1 MSDLDLD
8 AVEARADA
16 ATDGPWFWRNAQGRS
31 GAIYLQGARTR
42 IVMAFKRM
50 GMNGAQPMFP
60 GLDGLLYESADVNI
74 NQFPDAEFIAHAR
87 TDVPAL
93 VALVR
98 AKESWIDGAKV
109 DMAALEEAAAKA
121 TAWHMEALDDL
132 AACVAERDEARA
144 EVERLR
150 LDADKRLSW
159 AIFAVRDYDAYAQP
173 FVLMRD
179 TDVSGVSGTGVVAD
193 GVAFPDG
200 TVALRWRGGNPTSVV
215 FHDNGVESVEAIH
228 GHGGAT
234 RLVWLAE
241 DLETTAEVAATYDE
255 RDDLRRRYEALRDGV
270 TGLCYDPDPDTDDGM
285 TLISVDA
292 IRAVVARVEGDES

>member
-1 MSDLDLD
+1 MNDDLDLD
-8 AVEARADA
+8 PLMDQWNSGDFTTQDFRRVVAALREARAEVER
-16 ATDGPWFWRNAQGRS
+16 ATS
-31 GAIYLQGARTR
+31 
-42 IVMAFKRM
+42 
-50 GMNGAQPMFP
+50 
-60 GLDGLLYESADVNI
+60 
-74 NQFPDAEFIAHAR
+74 
-87 TDVPAL
+87 
-93 VALVR
+93 
-98 AKESWIDGAKV
+98 
-109 DMAALEEAAAKA
+109 
-121 TAWHMEALDDL
+121 WHMEALDDL

-144 EVERLR
+144 EVERLTA
-150 LDADKRLSW
+150 DAGKRLSW
-159 AIFAVRDYDAYAQP
+159 AIFAVRDHDAYAQP

-255 RDDLRRRYEALRDGV
+255 RDDWRRRYEALRDGM
-270 TGLCYDPDPDTDDGM
+270 TGLFPEGNDRGWGDGAV
-285 TLISVDA
+285 T
-292 IRAVVARVEGDES
+292 IRNADCREVVHAVVARVEGDES

>member
-1 MSDLDLD
+1 MNDDLDLD
-8 AVEARADA
+8 PLMDQWNSGDFTTQDFRRVVAALREARAE
-16 ATDGPWFWRNAQGRS
+16 
-31 GAIYLQGARTR
+31 
-42 IVMAFKRM
+42 V
-50 GMNGAQPMFP
+50 
-60 GLDGLLYESADVNI
+60 ADLRR
-74 NQFPDAEFIAHAR
+74 FCAEWS
-87 TDVPAL
+87 T
-93 VALVR
+93 
-98 AKESWIDGAKV
+98 
-109 DMAALEEAAAKA
+109 LE
-121 TAWHMEALDDL
+121 
-132 AACVAERDEARA
+132 AERDEARA

-150 LDADKRLSW
+150 LDAGKRLSW
-159 AIFAVRDYDAYAQP
+159 AIFAVRDHDAYAQP

-255 RDDLRRRYEALRDGV
+255 RDDWRRRYEALRDGM
-270 TGLCYDPDPDTDDGM
+270 TGLFPEGNDRGWGDGAV
-285 TLISVDA
+285 T
-292 IRAVVARVEGDES
+292 IRNADCREVVHAVVARVEGDES